1 VSAVPDLC
9 HTLAVCL
16 SAEDRGKVTLQW
28 LIPAGDADGIIAEF
42 RGRFGEPVLESTTD
56 AAVVD
61 EMTRRM
67 NESSGHVIISPQ
79 E

>member
-1 VSAVPDLC
+1 VPDLC

-28 LIPAGDADGIIAEF
+28 RIPAGDADGIVAEF

-61 EMTRRM
+61 EMTGRM
-67 NESSGHVIISPQ
+67 NESSGHVIIYPQ
-79 E
+79 AG